1 MSKTFVTYFDEKTL
15 FFLLKEGLSKG
26 DKISLLINELVEE
39 QYIEKNLQLLKE
51 LSIKPSLKRIDF
63 QRIEQSSLITTIA
76 NVFEEAKGEVIV
88 NLNADQQELLIA
100 LTINTI
106 LFMKKINRSYYYSCS
121 KGEFVEVELPKI
133 VATVDKSEKKILLL
147 LKERKKTFRLL
158 VEESKLSKSTISRIM
173 KFLEKEGLAKTT
185 VKRRELEAELT
196 LAGELILKVS

>member
-1 MSKTFVTYFDEKTL
+1 MSKTFITYFDDKTL

-51 LSIKPSLKRIDF
+51 LSIKPSLERIDF

-106 LFMKKINRSYYYSCS
+106 LFMKKIDRSYYYSCS
-121 KGEFVEVELPKI
+121 KDEFVEVELPKI

-185 VKRRELEAELT
+185 VKKRELEAELT

>member
-1 MSKTFVTYFDEKTL
+1 MSKTFITYFDEKTL

-51 LSIKPSLKRIDF
+51 LSIKPSLERIDF